1 MFCSRGLRFSGHQR
15 PFWLLVAL
23 AVMLLISVSIT
34 VAQADS
40 PTRLV
45 EILQRDLGAL
55 RVQLE
60 QIDPRHDAGG
70 QETVTFNTDIADGSA
85 AFRRSSMATLVHTTE
100 RHLERLLDVYRE
112 MQDQKRVQLAEMLQL
127 SMYELRERIDRL
139 AGPAEPATTIALRD
153 QASSVLDE
161 LDQGLGRLASA
172 AGEAAAAPAG
182 GDVSASAVDPATP
195 RR

>member
-1 MFCSRGLRFSGHQR
+1 MFYSRALRFSGHQR

-45 EILQRDLGAL
+45 EVLRRDLGAL

-60 QIDPRHDAGG
+60 QIEPQHDGGG

-85 AFRRSSMATLVHTTE
+85 AFRRSSLATLVHTTG
-100 RHLERLLDVYRE
+100 RHLERLLGVYRE

-127 SMYELRERIDRL
+127 SMYELQERIDRL
-139 AGPAEPATTIALRD
+139 SGAADPANTNALRD

-161 LDQGLGRLASA
+161 LDQGLGRLTSA
-172 AGEAAAAPAG
+172 AKEGAVAPAG
-182 GDVSASAVDPATP
+182 DLSASAVDPATP
-195 RR
+195 LR

>member
-1 MFCSRGLRFSGHQR
+1 MFYSRALRFSGHQR

-45 EILQRDLGAL
+45 EILRRDLGAL

-60 QIDPRHDAGG
+60 QIEPQHDGGG

-85 AFRRSSMATLVHTTE
+85 AFRRSSLATLVHTTG
-100 RHLERLLDVYRE
+100 RHLERLLGVYRE

-127 SMYELRERIDRL
+127 SMYELQERIDRL
-139 AGPAEPATTIALRD
+139 SGAADPANTTALRD

-161 LDQGLGRLASA
+161 LDQGLGRLTSA
-172 AGEAAAAPAG
+172 AKEGAVAPAG
-182 GDVSASAVDPATP
+182 DLSASAVDPATP